1 MVSTLSFQTG
11 VLSGADG
18 DVIWCSEKS
27 WTVMITNEQF
37 AFRWRIRSAG
47 ALGSQVGGLDL
58 KTPVYPFTAA
68 ESLSDV
74 KQPVSLRIKVIG

>member
-1 MVSTLSFQTG
+1 
-11 VLSGADG
+11 
-18 DVIWCSEKS
+18 
-27 WTVMITNEQF
+27 MITNEQF

>member
-18 DVIWCSEKS
+18 DVIWLSVKMKS
-27 WTVMITNEQF
+27 LHSGGVCAQQGLL
-37 AFRWRIRSAG
+37 ALRW
-47 ALGSQVGGLDL
+47 GGLDP
-58 KTPVYPFTAA
+58 KTPVFPFTAA

-74 KQPVSLRIKVIG
+74 KHRLTVN